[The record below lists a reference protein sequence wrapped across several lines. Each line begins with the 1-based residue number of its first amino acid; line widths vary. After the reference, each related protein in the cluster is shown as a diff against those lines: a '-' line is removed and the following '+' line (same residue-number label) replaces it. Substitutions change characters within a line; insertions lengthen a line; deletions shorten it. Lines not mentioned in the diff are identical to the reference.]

1 MTTAVKPI
9 IKLPPRSNRS
19 NSISVKPVEIS
30 IYFEDQE
37 NKLSDV
43 DIQNLLQ
50 DFAPVQ
56 IKRERAEK
64 VYSFYNGYVFTNN
77 VIFKLSLNDS
87 QQPEGP
93 LLEIRNLPQS
103 IDHHQLFE
111 LCRPFGSLHICKVI
125 KEEGNIKKRALVQYF
140 RKQDSDSSQ
149 INLNNKA
156 IEGSTIQHV

>member
-1 MTTAVKPI
+1 MKD
-9 IKLPPRSNRS
+9 N
-19 NSISVKPVEIS
+19 
-30 IYFEDQE
+30 
-37 NKLSDV
+37 
-43 DIQNLLQ
+43 
-50 DFAPVQ
+50 
-56 IKRERAEK
+56 KRERELKITCSVAEK
-64 VYSFYNGYVFTNN
+64 VYSFYNGYVFANH

-149 INLNNKA
+149 LNLVTSRKNQKL
-156 IEGSTIQHV
+156 SKTKFLL

>member
-50 DFAPVQ
+50 DFGPVHV
-56 IKRERAEK
+56 AEK
-64 VYSFYNGYVFTNN
+64 VYSFYNGYVFANH

-149 INLNNKA
+149 LNLNNKA